1 MKNTYQIIEGM
12 GDPTQPG
19 TLENVQFLDITFT
32 NERIAIEFAW
42 SRYWQTIDGLN
53 EWKSYW
59 SNVTTCTT
67 IENALKEITQ
77 QMKEAT
83 Q

>member
-67 IENALKEITQ
+67 VEDALKEITQ